1 MTVTRAR
8 LSDKVLP
15 SISTAKVPAYDR
27 SRVTPG
33 IVHLGIG
40 AFHRAHQAVYVDDCL
55 AAGDTSWGIIGASL
69 RSPATRDALEPQ
81 NGLYTLAVRGQEQE
95 QLRVIGSIV
104 DLKVAPEA
112 PEELLATLCNPLIRI
127 VSLTVS
133 EKAYLRN
140 AAGDLDAA
148 YPGIISDLANPGRPQ
163 TIFGFLAEAIARR
176 RSAGFAP
183 FTILCCDNLPS
194 NGAVLS
200 VLLQQ
205 FSTLKNPDLARYVE
219 AEVACPSSMVDRI
232 VPATTDEDRSRIS
245 EALGFE
251 DAWPVVTE
259 PFRQWVI
266 EDRFTAGRP
275 GWEAHGVTMVRDVA
289 PFEEMKLRLLN
300 GAHSA
305 TAYLGLLLGRET
317 VAQAFGDSR
326 IRDFVQG
333 LWAEAIPTLRSD
345 VGLDPQAYTAELAQ
359 RFDNPAL
366 VHRTAQIATDGS
378 QKLPQRIVA
387 SAIAQLQAAARRI
400 ICRWPLPPGWQRQ
413 RPAAAPCPPTI
424 SPIRLMHG
432 LRKLPSQRMTAP
444 DTVNTIFDLAGFAK
458 DSIHRDKLKVLVARH
473 LETIRERSTGSR
485 TRITHRTR
493 GNPMKETWR
502 WFGPDDPVTLAHA
515 RQAGATGIVTALHHL
530 NDGRAWPRDEVM
542 KRKALIEAA
551 GLTWSVVESIIVHE
565 DIKTRTGNFRK
576 LIENYKSSIRCVAAA
591 GIRVVCYNFMA
602 ITDWTR
608 TDLEYV
614 MPHGGTAL
622 RFDIVELCAYDVL
635 ILKRPGRRAGSSQ
648 SPHRGGACPPCGN
661 GGKRPRPAGAQ
672 PHRMGAGARI
682 RL

>member
-1 MTVTRAR
+1 MTVMRTW

-15 SISTAKVPAYDR
+15 LISTAKVPAYER

-104 DLKVAPEA
+104 DLNVAPEA
-112 PEELLATLCNPLIRI
+112 PEDLLVILCNPLIRI

-148 YPGIISDLANPGRPQ
+148 HPGIIADLANPGRPQ

-176 RSAGFAP
+176 RSGGLSP

-194 NGAVLS
+194 NGAVVS
-200 VLLQQ
+200 RLLQQ
-205 FSTLKNPDLARYVE
+205 FCILSNAELARYVE
-219 AEVACPSSMVDRI
+219 GEVAFPSSMVDRI
-232 VPATTDEDRSRIS
+232 VPATTDEDRRRIS
-245 EALGFE
+245 EVLGFD

-317 VAQAFGDSR
+317 VSEAFGDSR
-326 IRDFVQG
+326 IRGFVNG
-333 LWAEAIPTLRSD
+333 LWTEAIPTLKS
-345 VGLDPQAYTAELAQ
+345 VAGLDPRAYIAELAQ
-359 RFDNPAL
+359 RFDNPSL

-387 SAIAQLQAAARRI
+387 SAISQLQA
-400 ICRWPLPPGWQRQ
+400 G
-413 RPAAAPCPPTI
+413 RPANHLALPLAVWMAAAEARGHTLPAGHFTDPLDA
-424 SPIRLMHG
+424 RLAEIA
-432 LRKLPSQRMTAP
+432 SQRMTAP
-444 DTVNTIFDLAGFAK
+444 DTVNTVFDLAGFAK
-458 DSIHRDKLKVLVARH
+458 NSIHRDKLKILVARH
-473 LETIRERSTGSR
+473 LDTIRN
-485 TRITHRTR
+485 R
-493 GNPMKETWR
+493 GVE
-502 WFGPDDPVTLAHA
+502 
-515 RQAGATGIVTALHHL
+515 TALASL
-530 NDGRAWPRDEVM
+530 TAQ
-542 KRKALIEAA
+542 EA
-551 GLTWSVVESIIVHE
+551 TS
-565 DIKTRTGNFRK
+565 
-576 LIENYKSSIRCVAAA
+576 
-591 GIRVVCYNFMA
+591 
-602 ITDWTR
+602 
-608 TDLEYV
+608 
-614 MPHGGTAL
+614 
-622 RFDIVELCAYDVL
+622 
-635 ILKRPGRRAGSSQ
+635 
-648 SPHRGGACPPCGN
+648 
-661 GGKRPRPAGAQ
+661 
-672 PHRMGAGARI
+672 
-682 RL
+682 

>member
-1 MTVTRAR
+1 MTVMRSR

-15 SISTAKVPAYDR
+15 SISEAKVPAYDR
-27 SRVTPG
+27 SRIAPG

-55 AAGDTSWGIIGASL
+55 AAGDTGWGIIGASL

-112 PEELLATLCNPLIRI
+112 PDGLLAELCNPLIRI
-127 VSLTVS
+127 VTLTVS

-148 YPGIISDLANPGRPQ
+148 HPGVVADLAYPGRPQ
-163 TIFGFLAEAIARR
+163 TIFGFLAEAITRR
-176 RSAGFAP
+176 RAAGFAP

-194 NGAVLS
+194 NGAVVS
-200 VLLQQ
+200 RLLQQ
-205 FSTLKNPDLARYVE
+205 FSVLKNPDLARYVE
-219 AEVACPSSMVDRI
+219 AEIACPSSMVDRI
-232 VPATTDEDRSRIS
+232 VPASTDEDRRRIS
-245 EALGFE
+245 AVLGFE

-275 GWEAHGVTMVRDVA
+275 GWEAHGVTMVGDVA

-326 IRDFVQG
+326 IRGFVQG

-366 VHRTAQIATDGS
+366 MHRTAQIATDGS
-378 QKLPQRIVA
+378 QKLPQRVVA
-387 SAIAQLQAAARRI
+387 AAVAQLQA
-400 ICRWPLPPGWQRQ
+400 G
-413 RPAAAPCPPTI
+413 RPADYLALALAAWMAAAEARGRTLPAGHFTDPLDG
-424 SPIRLMHG
+424 RLDEIAKRG
-432 LRKLPSQRMTAP
+432 MTAS
-444 DTVNTIFDLAGFAK
+444 DTVSAVFDLAGFAK
-458 DSIHRDKLKVLVARH
+458 DSIHRDKLKVLIARH
-473 LETIRERSTGSR
+473 LDTIRKRS
-485 TRITHRTR
+485 
-493 GNPMKETWR
+493 
-502 WFGPDDPVTLAHA
+502 A
-515 RQAGATGIVTALHHL
+515 
-530 NDGRAWPRDEVM
+530 
-542 KRKALIEAA
+542 EAA
-551 GLTWSVVESIIVHE
+551 LASL
-565 DIKTRTGNFRK
+565 N
-576 LIENYKSSIRCVAAA
+576 
-591 GIRVVCYNFMA
+591 
-602 ITDWTR
+602 
-608 TDLEYV
+608 
-614 MPHGGTAL
+614 
-622 RFDIVELCAYDVL
+622 
-635 ILKRPGRRAGSSQ
+635 
-648 SPHRGGACPPCGN
+648 
-661 GGKRPRPAGAQ
+661 AQ
-672 PHRMGAGARI
+672 EAT
-682 RL
+682 L

>member
-1 MTVTRAR
+1 MTVKRQR

-55 AAGDTSWGIIGASL
+55 AAGNAGWGIIGASL
-69 RSPATRDALEPQ
+69 RSPATRDALAPQ
-81 NGLYTLAVRGQEQE
+81 NGLYTLAVRGRDGE

-112 PEELLATLCNPLIRI
+112 PEELLASLCNPLIRI
-127 VSLTVS
+127 VTLTVS

-140 AAGDLDAA
+140 AGGDIDVSH
-148 YPGIISDLANPGRPQ
+148 PGIIADLANPGRPQ
-163 TIFGFLAEAIARR
+163 TIYGFLAEAIARR
-176 RSAGFAP
+176 RSVGVTP

-194 NGAVLS
+194 NGAVVS
-200 VLLQQ
+200 QLLQQ
-205 FSTLKNPDLARYVE
+205 FCTLRNAELSRYVE

-232 VPATTDEDRSRIS
+232 VPATTDEDRRRIS
-245 EALGFE
+245 GVLGFE
-251 DAWPVVTE
+251 DTWPVVTE

-326 IRDFVQG
+326 IRRFVNG
-333 LWAEAIPTLRSD
+333 LWTEAVPTLKSGA
-345 VGLDPQAYTAELAQ
+345 GLDPQAYVAELAQ

-387 SAIAQLQAAARRI
+387 SAIGQLQA
-400 ICRWPLPPGWQRQ
+400 G
-413 RPAAAPCPPTI
+413 RPADHLALALAAWMAAAETRGRTLPAGHFTDPLDQ
-424 SPIRLMHG
+424 RLTEIA
-432 LRKLPSQRMTAP
+432 KQRMTAP
-444 DTVNTIFDLAGFAK
+444 DTVSAVFDSAGFAK
-458 DSIHRDKLKVLVARH
+458 DSVYRDKLKALAARH
-473 LETIRERSTGSR
+473 LETIRNRSADAALASLTAQE
-485 TRITHRTR
+485 
-493 GNPMKETWR
+493 ET
-502 WFGPDDPVTLAHA
+502 P
-515 RQAGATGIVTALHHL
+515 
-530 NDGRAWPRDEVM
+530 
-542 KRKALIEAA
+542 
-551 GLTWSVVESIIVHE
+551 
-565 DIKTRTGNFRK
+565 
-576 LIENYKSSIRCVAAA
+576 
-591 GIRVVCYNFMA
+591 
-602 ITDWTR
+602 
-608 TDLEYV
+608 
-614 MPHGGTAL
+614 
-622 RFDIVELCAYDVL
+622 
-635 ILKRPGRRAGSSQ
+635 
-648 SPHRGGACPPCGN
+648 
-661 GGKRPRPAGAQ
+661 
-672 PHRMGAGARI
+672 
-682 RL
+682 